1 MQTHQLF
8 SALSDPT
15 RLQVLDRLARS
26 GPATATEI
34 SGEMPITRQ
43 AVAKHL
49 TALSDVG
56 LVERTVV
63 GREVRFS
70 FDPAPLQ
77 EVMEW
82 ALDVGD
88 NWDRRLKK
96 LRTLT
101 EPS

>member
-1 MQTHQLF
+1 
-8 SALSDPT
+8 
-15 RLQVLDRLARS
+15 
-26 GPATATEI
+26 
-34 SGEMPITRQ
+34 MPITRQ

-49 TALSDVG
+49 TALNDVG

-82 ALDVGD
+82 VGSVGD
-88 NWDRRLKK
+88 NWDRRLEK
-96 LRTLT
+96 LKTLT
-101 EPS
+101 ESS